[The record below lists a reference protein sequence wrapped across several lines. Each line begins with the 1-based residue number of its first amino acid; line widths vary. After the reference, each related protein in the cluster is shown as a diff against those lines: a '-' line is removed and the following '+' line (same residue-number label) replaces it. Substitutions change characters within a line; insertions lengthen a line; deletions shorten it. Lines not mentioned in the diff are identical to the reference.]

1 MRQSNIVPPNLKLF
15 NKIIEYIPKHIVA
28 PIISTDAI
36 YRQTFYKEALWRKKG
51 CVGVDMETSA
61 LMSIGKYLDL
71 QVVSI
76 LMVSDK
82 HPISKENET
91 WEWKMTKDLRK
102 QLLYQVIEF
111 ALSL

>member
-1 MRQSNIVPPNLKLF
+1 M
-15 NKIIEYIPKHIVA
+15 E
-28 PIISTDAI
+28 
-36 YRQTFYKEALWRKKG
+36 KKG

>member
-1 MRQSNIVPPNLKLF
+1 
-15 NKIIEYIPKHIVA
+15 
-28 PIISTDAI
+28 
-36 YRQTFYKEALWRKKG
+36 
-51 CVGVDMETSA
+51 
-61 LMSIGKYLDL
+61 MSIGKYLDL

-82 HPISKENET
+82 HPISKENKT